1 MVPNDE
7 SPEKCLEQEKA
18 SSRPASNEAEK
29 RSRSVK
35 GPGWEMQD
43 LNCPPAPTMD
53 FTTFCLSL
61 ASSVL
66 IHLGQTPSPDT
77 GQTEKNL
84 PLAKQSIDILVLLEE
99 KTKNNLTSE
108 ESKLLDT
115 LLYDLRIRFCEV
127 QKSS

>member
-1 MVPNDE
+1 MAPNDE
-7 SPEKCLEQEKA
+7 SPESPEQEKF
-18 SSRPASNEAEK
+18 SSRPTSDKADDH
-29 RSRSVK
+29 SRPIQ

-43 LNCPPAPTMD
+43 LNCPPTPTMD

-77 GQTEKNL
+77 GRTEKNL
-84 PLAKQSIDILVLLEE
+84 PLAKQSIDILALLEE
-99 KTKNNLTSE
+99 KTKNNLTAD